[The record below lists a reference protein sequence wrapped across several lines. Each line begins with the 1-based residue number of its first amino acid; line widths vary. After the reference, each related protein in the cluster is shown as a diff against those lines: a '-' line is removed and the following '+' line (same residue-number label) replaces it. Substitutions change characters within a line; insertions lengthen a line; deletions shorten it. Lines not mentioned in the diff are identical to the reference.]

1 VVQIFQKFS
10 GMGGLNSLPKPNT
23 MSTSII
29 HQKIYELRGQKVM
42 LDFDLAEL
50 YEVPTGAL
58 NQAVKRNLKRFPD
71 DFMFQLTREEYNTL
85 RSQNVILESFG
96 KGNYS
101 KYNPYAF
108 TEHGVTMLASVLKSD
123 KAIEMNIVIVRAF
136 IALRQ
141 FALSY
146 KDLERQIQ
154 EIWLTVGNHDEQLKR
169 IHAAIEGLMAEK
181 EEQQSWA
188 GRERIGFETP
198 SS

>member
-1 VVQIFQKFS
+1 
-10 GMGGLNSLPKPNT
+10 
-23 MSTSII
+23 MSTAII

-71 DFMFQLTREEYNTL
+71 DFMFQLTREEYQAL
-85 RSQNVILESFG
+85 RSQNVILESTG

-123 KAIEMNIVIVRAF
+123 KAIEMNLVIVRAF

-141 FALSY
+141 FALTY
-146 KDLERQIQ
+146 KDLEHQIQ
-154 EIWLTVGNHDEQLKR
+154 EIWLTVGNHDEQLTK
-169 IHAAIEGLMAEK
+169 INAAIESLLAEK
-181 EEQQSWA
+181 EGQQSWA
-188 GRERIGFETP
+188 GRERIGFEP
-198 SS
+198 RSS

>member
-1 VVQIFQKFS
+1 
-10 GMGGLNSLPKPNT
+10 
-23 MSTSII
+23 
-29 HQKIYELRGQKVM
+29 M

-71 DFMFQLTREEYNTL
+71 DFMFQLTREEYNFL
-85 RSQNVILESFG
+85 RSQSVILEVPG

-123 KAIEMNIVIVRAF
+123 KAIEMNLIIVRAF

-141 FALSY
+141 FALTY

-154 EIWLTVGNHDEQLKR
+154 EIWLTVGNHDEQLKK
-169 IHAAIEGLMAEK
+169 INTAIENLLAEK

-188 GRERIGFETP
+188 GRERIGFEP
-198 SS
+198 HSS